1 VKTIRLLVTA
11 LVRVAPHPAL
21 IIPRTAILRP
31 VRAKIKEKREVAEG
45 TLLVVFDLLGA
56 EVDFRAGQYFW
67 VTLLDPPYD
76 DEKGPR
82 RHISVVTSPNERGV
96 LGLCTRL
103 RDSAFKRSLAELPVG
118 TEVDVEQPKGNF
130 LLPEDTDRP
139 YVFIAGGIGITVFR
153 CMLRYIAEEHLPYR
167 VTLIYSN
174 RDRASSAFLD
184 ELAELDQKENLR
196 VVLTMTD
203 DPDWDGE
210 TRRIGP
216 DLLHDH
222 LGSDLG
228 SFEDTPIDSF
238 RTQVET
244 VFYGVVNVSKAVV
257 PVLRGQGGGHL
268 VQVSSL
274 SARFAAP
281 GLTAYQAAKWAVTG
295 LSSGLALELAPF
307 GVKVTVL
314 EPGGM
319 RTDWAGPSM
328 TIPPPSPPYQP
339 TIGAFAELVRAA
351 SGHEATSARRVAQV
365 VRDLAGRDDAPLRLL
380 LGTDAVPLAQQAA
393 RELAASDEAWREIS
407 LSVADGTPQT
417 AEAPTHLGTT
427 GNE

>member
-1 VKTIRLLVTA
+1 M
-11 LVRVAPHPAL
+11 
-21 IIPRTAILRP
+21 
-31 VRAKIKEKREVAEG
+31 RAKIKEKREVAKG

-118 TEVDVEQPKGNF
+118 TEVDVEEPKGNF
-130 LLPEDTDRP
+130 LLPEDTDRE

-153 CMLRYIAEEHLPYR
+153 CMLRYIAEEQLPHR

-184 ELAELDQKENLR
+184 ELAELEQKENLR

-210 TRRIGP
+210 SRRIGA
-216 DLLHDH
+216 DLLHEH

-228 SFEDTPIDSF
+228 SFEYLVAGPPPMVEGVEETL
-238 RTQVET
+238 RTV
-244 VFYGVVNVSKAVV
+244 GVAGRVDPPGPLQRLLSREPSGLSGGRSGGHPAE
-257 PVLRGQGGGHL
+257 RGQK
-268 VQVSSL
+268 
-274 SARFAAP
+274 
-281 GLTAYQAAKWAVTG
+281 AYEREQSQRDG
-295 LSSGLALELAPF
+295 EHQREHYLAP
-307 GVKVTVL
+307 
-314 EPGGM
+314 
-319 RTDWAGPSM
+319 
-328 TIPPPSPPYQP
+328 
-339 TIGAFAELVRAA
+339 
-351 SGHEATSARRVAQV
+351 
-365 VRDLAGRDDAPLRLL
+365 
-380 LGTDAVPLAQQAA
+380 VPN
-393 RELAASDEAWREIS
+393 I
-407 LSVADGTPQT
+407 TP
-417 AEAPTHLGTT
+417 
-427 GNE
+427 